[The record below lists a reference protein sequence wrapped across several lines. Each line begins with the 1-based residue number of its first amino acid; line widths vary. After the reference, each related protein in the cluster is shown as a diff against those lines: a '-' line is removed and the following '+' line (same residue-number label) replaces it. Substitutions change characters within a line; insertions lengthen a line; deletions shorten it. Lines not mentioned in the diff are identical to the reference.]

1 MRWYLYPVLYGDT
14 TVEWSGNHTGILWSH
29 WTGLH
34 ITCASIQTVRL
45 AQMYVLFCIY
55 LQYSTVNT
63 NIVVDPMYNIQTGI
77 VNLVA

>member
-1 MRWYLYPVLYGDT
+1 MVTPLL
-14 TVEWSGNHTGILWSH
+14 SGNHTGILWSH

-45 AQMYVLFCIY
+45 AQWWNATYVLFCIY

-77 VNLVA
+77 VNQVV